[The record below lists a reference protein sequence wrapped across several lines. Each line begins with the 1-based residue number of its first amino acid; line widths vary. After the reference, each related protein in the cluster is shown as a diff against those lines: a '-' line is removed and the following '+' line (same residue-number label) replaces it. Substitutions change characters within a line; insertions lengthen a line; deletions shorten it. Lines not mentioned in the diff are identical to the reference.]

1 MIIMMKKSHNDHNNN
16 NKNSHHEK
24 KKIKTVNIMINII
37 NFWLWKFMLYI
48 TEVKYAKYP

>member
-1 MIIMMKKSHNDHNNN
+1 MITTTTTKTVIM
-16 NKNSHHEK
+16 K